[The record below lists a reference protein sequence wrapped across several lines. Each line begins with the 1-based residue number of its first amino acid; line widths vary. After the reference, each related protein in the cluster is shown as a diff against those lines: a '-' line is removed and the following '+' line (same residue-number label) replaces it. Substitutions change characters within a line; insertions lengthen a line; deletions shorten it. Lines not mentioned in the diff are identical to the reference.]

1 MQISAFSS
9 YTPQPST
16 LDSLSRQGT
25 GDFAQSASG
34 TSNTNANSNG
44 YEANGREERANE
56 AKDKPQDIQSTTDK
70 IAQRGVDTN
79 SFDDSL
85 AVSQKN
91 IQEFSVPE
99 HLGRITYGLAVIE
112 QMSDNEY
119 RAFLRATE
127 GLSESEKMIMA
138 QSLYRFT
145 DFYQG
150 REETANQDPRLQEKY
165 RAFGV
170 SDKEITSF
178 LNRYRNAY
186 MEIASQNI
194 SQSNVAM
201 LN

>member
-16 LDSLSRQGT
+16 LDSLSRQPS

-34 TSNTNANSNG
+34 TSNTNANAGG

-56 AKDKPQDIQSTTDK
+56 AKDNPQDVKNTADK
-70 IAQRGVDTN
+70 IAQQGVDKS

-85 AVSQKN
+85 EMSQRSL
-91 IQEFSVPE
+91 QDSLPE
-99 HLGRITYGLAVIE
+99 HFGRITYGLTLIE
-112 QMSDNEY
+112 QMSDSEY

-127 GLSESEKMIMA
+127 GLNDSEKIIMA
-138 QSLYRFT
+138 QTLYRFT

-150 REETANQDPRLQEKY
+150 REESTNQDPALQEKY
-165 RAFGV
+165 KAFGV

-186 MEIASQNI
+186 MEIVSQNI
-194 SQSNVAM
+194 SQNNVAM

>member
-1 MQISAFSS
+1 MQISAFSP

-56 AKDKPQDIQSTTDK
+56 AKDKPQNLQSTADR
-70 IAQRGVDTN
+70 IAQQGVN
-79 SFDDSL
+79 KSSFDDAL
-85 AVSQKN
+85 EVSQSSL
-91 IQEFSVPE
+91 QDSLPE
-99 HLGRITYGLAVIE
+99 HFGRITYGLALIE

-127 GLSESEKMIMA
+127 GLSDSEKITMA

-145 DFYQG
+145 DLYQG
-150 REETANQDPRLQEKY
+150 REESINQDPILQEKY
-165 RAFGV
+165 KAFGV

-178 LNRYRNAY
+178 LNRYKNAY